1 MDASHVTAAVAE
13 THRVLGPHTDAD
25 WSVPARPLEW
35 SCRDTAVHIAHDL
48 LAYATQLAAAPTDA
62 YLPLDLTVRPE
73 ATPADILHTLTAC
86 AALLSSAL
94 TTTAPTARAWHWDPC
109 DPTGFAAMGT
119 AELLLHT
126 HDIAQGL
133 ALPWTPP
140 AALTSLVLARLF
152 PDAPEGDPTP
162 VLLWCT
168 GRTSLPGHPRR
179 TSWTWQAART

>member
-13 THRVLGPHTDAD
+13 TQRVLGPHTDAD
-25 WSVPARPLEW
+25 WSVPAGPLEW

-48 LAYATQLAAAPTDA
+48 LAYATQLAARPTDA

-86 AALLSSAL
+86 ATLLSSAL
-94 TTTAPTARAWHWDPC
+94 TTTAPTARAWHWGPC

-126 HDIAQGL
+126 HDITQGL
-133 ALPWTPP
+133 TLPWTPP

-152 PDAPEGDPTP
+152 PDAPEGDPAP

-179 TSWTWQAART
+179 TSWTWQAARA

>member
-1 MDASHVTAAVAE
+1 MTAAVAE
-13 THRVLGPHTDAD
+13 THRVSGPHTDAD
-25 WSVPARPLEW
+25 WSVPAGPLEW

-48 LAYATQLAAAPTDA
+48 LAYATQLAAGPTDA
-62 YLPLDLTVRPE
+62 YLP
-73 ATPADILHTLTAC
+73 
-86 AALLSSAL
+86 
-94 TTTAPTARAWHWDPC
+94 
-109 DPTGFAAMGT
+109 
-119 AELLLHT
+119 
-126 HDIAQGL
+126 L

-152 PDAPEGDPTP
+152 PDAPEGASTP